1 VKLFVPPEDARL
13 WQPLRSADAGE
24 YFVTFKSVTQLSEAD
39 RSQWAQLTRRAG
51 ADTIFAAD
59 WFMASALRHCASRLP
74 VRLAIVRA
82 HDGAWIGVLP
92 ITFEGFFGRCPL
104 PGWHGWHCTNQF
116 DGSPLIERG
125 AEHLFWHCLL
135 AELDRKPG
143 AALALCCETLPVDA
157 PATRALAEVCLAEGR
172 PLHEARR
179 FARPMRRP
187 GAVAEGAAAAR
198 RKLDKRLDGL
208 TRKLAREVGEPQVTI
223 LPREADPAA
232 WTTQFLAL
240 EKSGWKGAGGSA
252 LASKPGTA
260 GLFREVIRIAH
271 QQGAV
276 RLMSLEAGGTVIAMT
291 CWLVGDRLAYGF
303 KMAFA
308 QSFAS
313 YAPGRLL
320 MRAVADEAAA
330 ATPHLA
336 FDTCARP
343 DAPADPL
350 WPDKREFADLAISI
364 GSGSRRAVFASAVKA
379 SALWRSRFG

>member
-1 VKLFVPPEDARL
+1 MKLFVPPEDARL
-13 WQPLRSADAGE
+13 WQPLRSTDADQ

-51 ADTIFAAD
+51 ADAIFAAD
-59 WFMASALRHCASRLP
+59 WFMASALRHHAPRVP

-92 ITFEGFFGRCPL
+92 ISFEGFFGRCPL
-104 PGWHGWHCTNQF
+104 PGWHGWHSANQF

-135 AELDRKPG
+135 TELDRKPG
-143 AALALCCETLPVDA
+143 AALALCCESLPLDA

-179 FARPMRRP
+179 FARPLRQP
-187 GAVAEGAAAAR
+187 GPLPEDAAIAR

-208 TRKLAREVGEPQVTI
+208 TRKLSREVGEPHVTA
-223 LPREADPAA
+223 LSREADPAA
-232 WTTQFLAL
+232 WTEQFLAL
-240 EKSGWKGAGGSA
+240 ENSGWKGAGGSA
-252 LASKPGTA
+252 LASTPSTA

-291 CWLVGDRLAYGF
+291 SWFVGDRFAYGF

-308 QSFAS
+308 ESYAT

-320 MRAVADEAAA
+320 MRAVADQAAA
-330 ATPHLA
+330 DWPHLA

-343 DAPADPL
+343 DAPPDPL
-350 WPDKREFADLAISI
+350 WPGVRAFADLAVSI
-364 GSGSRRAVFASAVKA
+364 GSGRRRAVFTSALTASAV
-379 SALWRSRFG
+379 WRSRFA